1 MTTNDSFFQQKQP
14 AAVLKHALLR
24 EYAKVFASA
33 VGSRDRSRPVW
44 VVDAYAG
51 AGAYEEADPEG
62 NHPDGSPLILLKMAE
77 SFARTQRIN
86 SIFIESKAQAAS
98 ALETNTQ
105 AFRERGLDVTV
116 LQGDVE
122 NRLPEAWTRIGADP
136 VVTFLDPFGVAMGR
150 GMMTDLLLSRGSG
163 LRPSEVLININL
175 EAVWRI
181 GGTLEERA
189 GVVVPQQ
196 GQERGVERLDHFL
209 GGTHWRDAFL
219 RMRQE
224 QGSAARAA
232 QHVIATYREGL
243 RKDTGYDSMSI
254 PVRRRPH
261 HEPLFLLTLFF
272 RHPFGGYKFADA
284 ACRATKAWRSTYRQR
299 ELTDFLDGQNQDSL
313 FGNNFDIEHSAE
325 EWERHEAVL
334 DAQWVTAICDNV
346 RRLGSVSIEVAP
358 HVRGILGDT
367 LGFAGE
373 RHIRKAW
380 DQLASEGYLQRRDKS
395 LKQFHRGVMVRA

>member
-62 NHPDGSPLILLKMAE
+62 IHPDGSPLILLKMAE
-77 SFARTQRIN
+77 SFARTQKIN
-86 SIFIESKAQAAS
+86 GIFIESNEHAAS
-98 ALETNTQ
+98 TLETNTQ
-105 AFRERGLDVTV
+105 VFRERGLDVTV

-122 NRLPEAWTRIGADP
+122 DRLPEAWMRIGGDP

-150 GMMTDLLLSRGSG
+150 GKMTDLLLSRGSS

-196 GQERGVERLDHFL
+196 GQERGVERLDRFL

-243 RKDTGYDSMSI
+243 RRDTGYDSMSI

-272 RHPFGGYKFADA
+272 RHPVGGYKFADA
-284 ACRATKAWRSTYRQR
+284 ACRATRAWRSTYRQR
-299 ELTDFLDGQNQDSL
+299 ELTDFLSGQDQDSL
-313 FGNNFDIEHSAE
+313 FGNEFDIERSAE
-325 EWERHEAVL
+325 EWARHEAEL
-334 DAQWVTAICDNV
+334 DSQWVTAICDNV
-346 RRLGSVSIEVAP
+346 RNLGSPRIEVAP
-358 HVRGILGDT
+358 HVRDILGDT
-367 LGFAGE
+367 LGLAGE

-380 DQLASEGYLQRRDKS
+380 DQLATEGYLQPRDKS
-395 LKQFHRGVMVRA
+395 LKQFHRAVMVRV